1 VKGVRIPCECLAVS
15 ILGLVHFRLQRTLS
29 GQIPGFFLRDIIF
42 IHSRWRR
49 KIAANDLLEG
59 IFGHFPVEQI
69 LEGGFTG
76 DGF

>member
-1 VKGVRIPCECLAVS
+1 M
-15 ILGLVHFRLQRTLS
+15 
-29 GQIPGFFLRDIIF
+29 RDIIF

-69 LEGGFTG
+69 LEGGFAG